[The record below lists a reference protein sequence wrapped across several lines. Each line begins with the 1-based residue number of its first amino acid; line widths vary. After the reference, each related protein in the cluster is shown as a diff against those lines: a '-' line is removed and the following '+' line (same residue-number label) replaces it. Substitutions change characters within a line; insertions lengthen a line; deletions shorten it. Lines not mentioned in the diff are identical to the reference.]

1 MNAQIL
7 AFHLVR
13 RKVKNHKAWM
23 QKLTSKPDGY
33 FSQKKARL
41 CTLSFTQLKQAC
53 SSKTSSSRLSAHTN
67 PSHFRPTQSASSL
80 QLIKIQGTCFCN
92 KRKLGLQL
100 NLRAICLRSM
110 LTLKEFSIL
119 VPYWSVRTQRQG
131 NKTKWKLWMEHSS
144 KLLTMASTMS
154 TWTSLL
160 DQPFQLRKVVQ
171 LKSHHL
177 LSSLQKHL
185 SK

>member
-1 MNAQIL
+1 
-7 AFHLVR
+7 
-13 RKVKNHKAWM
+13 
-23 QKLTSKPDGY
+23 
-33 FSQKKARL
+33 
-41 CTLSFTQLKQAC
+41 
-53 SSKTSSSRLSAHTN
+53 
-67 PSHFRPTQSASSL
+67 
-80 QLIKIQGTCFCN
+80 
-92 KRKLGLQL
+92 
-100 NLRAICLRSM
+100 M

-119 VPYWSVRTQRQG
+119 VPCWSVRTQRLG

-144 KLLTMASTMS
+144 KLLTMASTRS